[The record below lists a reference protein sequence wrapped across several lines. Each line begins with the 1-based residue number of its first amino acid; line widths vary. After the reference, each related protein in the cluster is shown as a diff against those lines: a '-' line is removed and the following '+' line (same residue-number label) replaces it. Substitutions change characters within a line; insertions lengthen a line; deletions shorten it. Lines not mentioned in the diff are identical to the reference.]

1 MEIKF
6 SKELQEVIEKEK
18 FEDVKKS
25 LGSTVSKV
33 CGWNGVNI
41 LDVLQIALEDSNFH
55 TLNKEITKMTNAK
68 KALRRSDIRKFL
80 YSKNAFAKADISVLV

>member
-33 CGWNGVNI
+33 YGWNGVNI

-55 TLNKEITKMTNAK
+55 TLNKEITKIREEENLKTN
-68 KALRRSDIRKFL
+68 RSYCENI
-80 YSKNAFAKADISVLV
+80 

>member
-33 CGWNGVNI
+33 CGLNGVNI

-55 TLNKEITKMTNAK
+55 TLNKEITK
-68 KALRRSDIRKFL
+68 IRKEENL
-80 YSKNAFAKADISVLV
+80 ETNWSYCKNI

>member
-1 MEIKF
+1 MEIKL
-6 SKELQEVIEKEK
+6 SKEIQEVIEKEK

-33 CGWNGVNI
+33 CGWNGVDI

-55 TLNKEITKMTNAK
+55 TLNKEITKIREEENLKTN
-68 KALRRSDIRKFL
+68 LSYCENI
-80 YSKNAFAKADISVLV
+80 

>member
-55 TLNKEITKMTNAK
+55 TLNKEITKIRNKENLETNW
-68 KALRRSDIRKFL
+68 SYCENI
-80 YSKNAFAKADISVLV
+80 